1 MKVNLSPEQLNEVGI
16 VNKFNRTINYQNYKE
31 KRPQLNIML
40 RGLNN
45 LQRDLVALHNNF
57 IIKSPVLINTFV
69 LENTRRECMEHY
81 HNVP

>member
-45 LQRDLVALHNNF
+45 LQRDLVALQTT
-57 IIKSPVLINTFV
+57 L
-69 LENTRRECMEHY
+69 
-81 HNVP
+81 

>member
-1 MKVNLSPEQLNEVGI
+1 MKVNLSPEQLNEIGV

-40 RGLNN
+40 RGLNY

-57 IIKSPVLINTFV
+57 IIKSPVLINTCV

>member
-1 MKVNLSPEQLNEVGI
+1 MKVNLSPEQLDEIGV

-40 RGLNN
+40 RGLND

-57 IIKSPVLINTFV
+57 IIKSPVLINTCV

>member
-1 MKVNLSPEQLNEVGI
+1 MKVNLSPEQLNEVGV
-16 VNKFNRTINYQNYKE
+16 VNKFNKTINYQNYKE

-40 RGLNN
+40 RGLND

-57 IIKSPVLINTFV
+57 IIKSPVPINTYV

>member
-1 MKVNLSPEQLNEVGI
+1 MKVNLSPEQLDEIGV

-40 RGLNN
+40 RGLSY

-57 IIKSPVLINTFV
+57 IIKSPVLINTCV

>member
-1 MKVNLSPEQLNEVGI
+1 MKVNLSPEQLNEVGV
-16 VNKFNRTINYQNYKE
+16 VNKFNKTINYQNYKE

-40 RGLNN
+40 RGLSH

-57 IIKSPVLINTFV
+57 IIKSPVLINTCV